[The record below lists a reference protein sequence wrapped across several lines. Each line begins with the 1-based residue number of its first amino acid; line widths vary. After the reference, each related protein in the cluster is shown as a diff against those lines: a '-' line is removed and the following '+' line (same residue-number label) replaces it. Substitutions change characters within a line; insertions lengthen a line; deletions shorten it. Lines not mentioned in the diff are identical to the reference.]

1 MNLLNR
7 IKYRLFGLLLDDIC
21 RKSDCKNCIY
31 DRTIRINGHDM
42 IECVENDLYLQ
53 ARKAWGIE

>member
-1 MNLLNR
+1 MKLLNR
-7 IKYRLFGLLLDDIC
+7 IKYKIFGILLDDIC
-21 RKSDCKNCIY
+21 RKSDCKDCVY

-53 ARKAWGIE
+53 ARKV